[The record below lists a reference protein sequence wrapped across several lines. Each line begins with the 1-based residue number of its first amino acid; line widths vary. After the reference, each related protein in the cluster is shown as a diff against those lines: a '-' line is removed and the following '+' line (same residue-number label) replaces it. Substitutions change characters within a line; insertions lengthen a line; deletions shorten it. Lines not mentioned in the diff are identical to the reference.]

1 MMTLFARLVSNFQPP
16 MIFGKSSVLDVSMGH
31 KYAPNWG
38 SVLAKQKQKQKT
50 QENSPFKHY
59 FVKINSSAG

>member
-38 SVLAKQKQKQKT
+38 SVLAKQKQKT
-50 QENSPFKHY
+50 QENSVHLNTILLK
-59 FVKINSSAG
+59 